1 MKQLTLDLPR
11 GEALGRGDFFVSAAN
26 AAALAWIDRWP
37 EWPSPISLLYG
48 APGAGKTHLA
58 HLWRERATAI
68 LVPGRLL
75 DHVHVEHM
83 ISGRVTNIAVD
94 DADDAA
100 ETVLLHLINACVE
113 LAGNLL
119 LTSRQAPADWRIALP
134 DLGSRLRAVPAVGID
149 RPDDSLLGAVLLKHF
164 ADRQVRVGAE
174 VIAYLV
180 SHMERSL
187 ATAHEIAA
195 SLDEAALRRQGAI
208 TIRLANEVLATRA
221 DQSASRDSDAGV
233 A

>member
-1 MKQLTLDLPR
+1 MKQLTFDLPR
-11 GEALGRGDFFVSAAN
+11 REALGRGDFFVSAAN
-26 AAALAWIDRWP
+26 AAALRWIDRWP

-48 APGAGKTHLA
+48 ASGAGKTHLA
-58 HLWRERATAI
+58 HLWRERAAAI

-75 DHVHVEHM
+75 DHAHVEQV
-83 ISGRVTNIAVD
+83 IFGRGANMVVD

-149 RPDDSLLGAVLLKHF
+149 QPDDALLSAVLLKHF

-195 SLDEAALRRQGAI
+195 ALDGAALRRQGAI
-208 TIRLANEVLATRA
+208 TIRLANEVLAERP
-221 DQSASRDSDAGV
+221 DQFASHDSDAGV
-233 A
+233 T

>member
-1 MKQLTLDLPR
+1 MKQLTFDLPR
-11 GEALGRGDFFVSAAN
+11 REALGRDDFFVSAAN
-26 AAALAWIDRWP
+26 AAALGWIDRWP

-48 APGAGKTHLA
+48 ATGAGKTHLA
-58 HLWRERATAI
+58 HLWRERAAAI

-83 ISGRVTNIAVD
+83 IYGRGANMAVD
-94 DADDAA
+94 DADDAT

-134 DLGSRLRAVPAVGID
+134 DLRSRLRAVPAVGID
-149 RPDDSLLGAVLLKHF
+149 QPDDALLSAVLLKHF

-195 SLDEAALRRQGAI
+195 ALDGAALRRQGAI
-208 TIRLANEVLATRA
+208 TIRLANEVLAERP
-221 DQSASRDSDAGV
+221 DQFASRDSDAGV
-233 A
+233 T

>member
-1 MKQLTLDLPR
+1 MKQLTFDLPKR
-11 GEALGRGDFFVSAAN
+11 EALGRGDFFASAAN
-26 AAALAWIDRWP
+26 AAALRWIDRWP

-48 APGAGKTHLA
+48 ESGAGKTHLA
-58 HLWRERATAI
+58 HLWRERAAAI

-75 DHVHVEHM
+75 DHAHVEHM
-83 ISGRVTNIAVD
+83 IFGRGANMAVD

-113 LAGNLL
+113 FTGNLL

-134 DLGSRLRAVPAVGID
+134 DLDSRLRAVPAVGID
-149 RPDDSLLGAVLLKHF
+149 QPDDSLLGAVLLKHF

-174 VIAYLV
+174 VIAYLI

-195 SLDEAALRRQGAI
+195 ALDEAALRRQGAI
-208 TIRLANEVLATRA
+208 TIRLANEVLAERA
-221 DQSASRDSDAGV
+221 DQFASRDSDAGV